1 MSAVSSTA
9 ITGKQIEQVRRSA
22 PTSPAA
28 AYMNPYVAGMGLGL
42 VLLASFVIMGRGL
55 GASGA
60 FSSLV
65 AWVAQMISPEH
76 AEAITVYSD
85 YLGDQHPLKAWL
97 VFLVAGAFVGALA
110 SGLMARRFGFAVERG
125 PRIATAGRLGYAFFG
140 GALAGI
146 GAKMALGCTSGQAL
160 TGGALLNTGSWIFM
174 LMVFTGG
181 FAAAWFVRKQWI

>member
-1 MSAVSSTA
+1 MSAVPSTA
-9 ITGKQIEQVRRSA
+9 VAGKHAEQVWRPA
-22 PTSPAA
+22 QASPAA
-28 AYMNPYVAGMGLGL
+28 AYMNPYVAGVGLGL

-55 GASGA
+55 GATGA
-60 FSSLV
+60 FSSFI

-76 AEAITVYSD
+76 VDANTVYSD
-85 YLGDQHPLKAWL
+85 YLGDEHPLKAWL
-97 VFLVAGAFVGALA
+97 VFLVAGAFVGALI
-110 SGLMARRFGFAVERG
+110 SGLMARRFGLAVDKG

-140 GALAGI
+140 GALAGV
-146 GAKMALGCTSGQAL
+146 GAKIALGCTSGQAL